1 MGSKQKLAKLMAGEI
16 VLSEEP
22 GSTIRKWRNEF
33 KISQKELAEKLEV
46 TSSVISDYEG
56 GRRKSPGI
64 NVVRRIIDTLIAVD
78 EERGGPMITKF
89 GSLLTGDSWG
99 EVVHDIRELTTPINA
114 MDFCD
119 KLKADVIA
127 CDELIDRELYGY
139 SVVDSLKAI
148 LEFSPL
154 ELARIYGSTTQRAVV
169 FSRVSTGRSPMV
181 AIRVTNLKPSIV
193 VIHGTDIEDPVAI
206 KLAEVERI
214 PLAISRMGSLDEI
227 LQTLRTIE

>member
-16 VLSEEP
+16 VLSEQP
-22 GSTIRKWRNEF
+22 GSTIRKWREQF
-33 KISQKELAEKLEV
+33 KISQKELAENLEV
-46 TSSVISDYEG
+46 SSSVISDYEG

-64 NVVRRIIDTLIAVD
+64 NVVRRIIDTIIAVD
-78 EERGGPMITKF
+78 EDRGGPMITKF
-89 GSLLTGDSWG
+89 GSLLTGESWG
-99 EVVHDIRELTTPINA
+99 EVVHDIRELMTPIYA

-127 CDELIDRELYGY
+127 CEELIDRELYGY
-139 SVVDSLKAI
+139 TVVDSLKAI